1 MPFWYL
7 QFSQQTNKNFDFITM
22 VPQVKLF
29 LFIFLEELKTSKRHF
44 EINWHLIQNQNIFHC
59 ILYRISLSIF
69 CISVKR
75 IMSMV
80 FKASFHHINKEKYNM
95 NFALFS
101 FSFFLFFF
109 LLIFLAG
116 AYIPGINASKFR
128 LPSLLQ
134 AVSSEW
140 QYGLISFQRKD
151 TKSDRF
157 LAKNQH
163 TQRKFLYSFNWHSS
177 KLSKSAKIWLS
188 KSNSYVKKWS
198 ITF

>member
-95 NFALFS
+95 NFALF
-101 FSFFLFFF
+101 FFF
-109 LLIFLAG
+109 PFSYSSFYWYFWQVHIFPALMH
-116 AYIPGINASKFR
+116 
-128 LPSLLQ
+128 L
-134 AVSSEW
+134 SSGCPLFCR
-140 QYGLISFQRKD
+140 QYHQNG
-151 TKSDRF
+151 
-157 LAKNQH
+157 NMG
-163 TQRKFLYSFNWHSS
+163 W
-177 KLSKSAKIWLS
+177 
-188 KSNSYVKKWS
+188 
-198 ITF
+198 